1 MASQPPAKDQAPT
14 TGSVSR
20 DALLYLPGRVVP
32 SVVQVL
38 TVTVLTVYFT
48 SAEIGRYE
56 LGVRFVV
63 FLATLTALWLSMG
76 ILRLHAAY
84 AKDGREAP
92 FLRVINR
99 IQFISIALGL
109 VAGTLVYF
117 FGPDAL
123 FGSYRDLLP
132 AGLFAFMSYGAFEVG
147 LSVLRAR
154 RHPLSYSLATSLN
167 ALLRLPLAVLLF
179 SVFGMGISG
188 MLWALGITYFVAYV
202 LVVWPRTRPAAEQA
216 TRPGEAAAIRTE
228 VMAYCW
234 PILGTQLLNF
244 FVTNLDRY
252 LLKILQGDVDVG
264 LYAIGTALVDQ
275 PMVLVLQTFAL
286 AVIPG
291 VAIAWE
297 TQGRE
302 ATEKLMAGLTRVFV
316 LLSAPLLALLAT
328 GAPHAFGVL
337 ARGESAAAASVAPW
351 LATAAFFYGMTYLAN
366 LGLHLSKRTG
376 LLLALTMVAMGIN
389 IAGNYLLI
397 PHYGFVGAGMARV
410 LSNGS
415 MMLLFA
421 LAGARYLR
429 WRIPLL
435 SMARIAASGVAAA
448 LTVSALSSVLPVSLP
463 GLVLLFSAGLAVYG
477 AGIVLSGEVPPKDL
491 LRYAN
496 GLRNRLKRG

>member
-1 MASQPPAKDQAPT
+1 
-14 TGSVSR
+14 
-20 DALLYLPGRVVP
+20 
-32 SVVQVL
+32 
-38 TVTVLTVYFT
+38 
-48 SAEIGRYE
+48 
-56 LGVRFVV
+56 
-63 FLATLTALWLSMG
+63 
-76 ILRLHAAY
+76 
-84 AKDGREAP
+84 
-92 FLRVINR
+92 
-99 IQFISIALGL
+99 
-109 VAGTLVYF
+109 
-117 FGPDAL
+117 
-123 FGSYRDLLP
+123 
-132 AGLFAFMSYGAFEVG
+132 
-147 LSVLRAR
+147 
-154 RHPLSYSLATSLN
+154 
-167 ALLRLPLAVLLF
+167 
-179 SVFGMGISG
+179 
-188 MLWALGITYFVAYV
+188 
-202 LVVWPRTRPAAEQA
+202 
-216 TRPGEAAAIRTE
+216 
-228 VMAYCW
+228 MAYCW

-244 FVTNLDRY
+244 FVTNMDRY

-302 ATEKLMAGLTRVFV
+302 ATEELMAGLTRVFV

-376 LLLALTMVAMGIN
+376 LLLLLTMVAMGIN

-415 MMLLFA
+415 MMFLFA
-421 LAGARYLR
+421 VAGARYLR

-435 SMARIAASGVAAA
+435 SMARIAAAGIATA
-448 LTVSALSSVLPVSLP
+448 LAVSALSAVLPVSLS
-463 GLVLLFSAGLAVYG
+463 GLITLFGSGLAVYG
-477 AGIVLSGEVPPKDL
+477 LVIVCSGEVPPRDL
-491 LRYAN
+491 LRYAQ
-496 GLRNRLKRG
+496 GIQRRLKRG

>member
-1 MASQPPAKDQAPT
+1 MAVDAPEKLAAPT
-14 TGSVSR
+14 AGSVSR

-32 SVVQVL
+32 SLVQVL

-48 SAEIGRYE
+48 SEEIGRYE

-63 FLATLTALWLSMG
+63 FLATITALWLSMG

-84 AKDGREAP
+84 AKDDREAP

-99 IQFISIALGL
+99 IQVLSLALGF
-109 VAGTLVYF
+109 VAGLLVYQ
-117 FGPDAL
+117 FGPDSL

-154 RHPLSYSLATSLN
+154 RHPLSYSIATSVN

-179 SVFGMGISG
+179 SCFNMGISG
-188 MLWALGITYFVAYV
+188 MLWALGITYFIAYV
-202 LVVWPRTRPAAEQA
+202 LVVWPRTRPESETAP
-216 TRPGEAAAIRTE
+216 RPGEAAAIRAE

-252 LLKILQGDVDVG
+252 LLKLLRGDMDVG
-264 LYAIGTALVDQ
+264 LYAIGTSLVDQ

-302 ATEKLMAGLTRVFV
+302 ATERLMAGLTRVFV
-316 LLSAPLLALLAT
+316 MLSAPLLALLAT

-337 ARGESAAAASVAPW
+337 ARGESAAAAGVAPW
-351 LATAAFFYGMTYLAN
+351 LALAAFLYGMTYLAN

-376 LLLALTMVAMGIN
+376 LLLLLTLAAMGLN
-389 IAGNYLLI
+389 IGANYLLI
-397 PHYGFVGAGMARV
+397 PQHGFVGAGMARV
-410 LSNGS
+410 LSNGA
-415 MMLLFA
+415 MVLLFA
-421 LAGARYLR
+421 VAGARYLH
-429 WRIPLL
+429 WRIPLFSL
-435 SMARIAASGVAAA
+435 ARITLAAGVCAA
-448 LTVSALSSVLPVSLP
+448 LVWIGSQALPVSLP
-463 GLVLLFSAGLAVYG
+463 GLIVLFSTGLAGYG
-477 AGIVLSGEVPPKDL
+477 LTLVASGEVPPRDVRRAL
-491 LRYAN
+491 D
-496 GLRNRLKRG
+496 GIKRRIKH